1 MADFRVAAGRRQ
13 AAMAIAPFHT
23 WADGDG
29 KPWLEFYRRNGRY
42 LLRFPEL
49 ADFEVSAAADDLV
62 CFPMPG
68 ASEATVEHLYLNQ
81 VRPLVLSQRGKLVFH
96 ASCVEVDDGA
106 IAFVAETGRGKSTLA
121 ASFATC
127 GFRLLTDDG
136 LQVESG
142 PGGFEVVPSHPSVR
156 LWEDSRDAL
165 VPPAVAT
172 APALQ
177 YTSKA
182 RFLAGDELAFCA
194 QSRPLR
200 RAYFL
205 GNGSAGQIVF
215 ERLHPVDAL
224 QEWVRHSFL
233 LDVEE
238 RSRLALQFER
248 VAELA
253 KQSLH
258 YRLDYPRQFE
268 QLAALRQAIVRH
280 ASHDPTAG

>member
-1 MADFRVAAGRRQ
+1 MG
-13 AAMAIAPFHT
+13 IAPFHT
-23 WADGDG
+23 WPLADGT
-29 KPWLEFYRRNGRY
+29 PWMQFYRLNSGY

-49 ADFEVSAAADDLV
+49 ADFEVSAEADDLI
-62 CFPMPG
+62 CFPTPE
-68 ASEATVEHLYLNQ
+68 ASEATVEQLYLSQ

-96 ASCVEVDDGA
+96 ASCVEVGEGA

-136 LQVESG
+136 LQVEAMAR
-142 PGGFEVVPSHPSVR
+142 GFEIMPSHPSIR

-165 VPPAVAT
+165 MPPGVPT
-172 APALQ
+172 APALHH
-177 YTSKA
+177 TSKA
-182 RFLAGDELAFCA
+182 RILAGEELVFCEQA
-194 QSRPLR
+194 RPLR

-205 GNGSAGQIVF
+205 GNGSARRIAF

-224 QEWVRHSFL
+224 LEWVRHSFL

-238 RSRLALQFER
+238 RSRIASQFGR

-253 KQSLH
+253 KQPLH
-258 YRLDYPRQFE
+258 YRLDYPRKFE
-268 QLAALRQAIVRH
+268 QLAALRQAIVEH
-280 ASHDPTAG
+280 ASHETEAG